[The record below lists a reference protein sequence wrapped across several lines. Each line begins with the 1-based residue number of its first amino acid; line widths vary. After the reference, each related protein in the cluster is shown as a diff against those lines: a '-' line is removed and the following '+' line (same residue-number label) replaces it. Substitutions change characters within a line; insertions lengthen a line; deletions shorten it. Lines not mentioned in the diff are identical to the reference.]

1 MKERA
6 SACMK
11 PIEGT
16 MAHDCWTVAF
26 GRSNLEGQV
35 VSTNLSKRRG
45 EEIIIIASARG
56 CLSILVT
63 ILSMSSDLNLY
74 LVCLS

>member
-35 VSTNLSKRRG
+35 VSTNLSKRRS
-45 EEIIIIASARG
+45 EEIIIIARG

-63 ILSMSSDLNLY
+63 HCFVALGGSGIR
-74 LVCLS
+74 

>member
-11 PIEGT
+11 PIEGS

-45 EEIIIIASARG
+45 EEIIIKLGDS
-56 CLSILVT
+56 
-63 ILSMSSDLNLY
+63 Y
-74 LVCLS
+74 QY

>member
-1 MKERA
+1 VWDVRVKERA

-35 VSTNLSKRRG
+35 VSTYLSKRRS
-45 EEIIIIASARG
+45 EEIIIKLGGA
-56 CLSILVT
+56 
-63 ILSMSSDLNLY
+63 Y
-74 LVCLS
+74 QY

>member
-35 VSTNLSKRRG
+35 VSTNLSKRRS
-45 EEIIIIASARG
+45 EEIIIKLGGA
-56 CLSILVT
+56 
-63 ILSMSSDLNLY
+63 Y
-74 LVCLS
+74 QY

>member
-35 VSTNLSKRRG
+35 VSTNLSKRRS
-45 EEIIIIASARG
+45 EEIIIIMKAGVPINISNNIAS
-56 CLSILVT
+56 LL
-63 ILSMSSDLNLY
+63 
-74 LVCLS
+74 

>member
-35 VSTNLSKRRG
+35 VSTNLSKRRS
-45 EEIIIIASARG
+45 EEIIIIGGA
-56 CLSILVT
+56 
-63 ILSMSSDLNLY
+63 Y
-74 LVCLS
+74 QYQ

>member
-11 PIEGT
+11 PIEGS

-45 EEIIIIASARG
+45 EEIIIIHELGDA
-56 CLSILVT
+56 
-63 ILSMSSDLNLY
+63 Y
-74 LVCLS
+74 QY